1 MWCVIIVHIFESIF
15 LFIEVQLVSYDICV
29 NVLMIMEVVVL
40 SLHNSFAS
48 QNGEC
53 LHEHSLM
60 MRKVFLEY
68 GISGFQLSLNY

>member
-15 LFIEVQLVSYDICV
+15 VFIEVQLVSYDICV

-40 SLHNSFAS
+40 SLYNSFAS